1 MIPAMNGKGLHRTG
15 RGASSPLFFL
25 LAAGLLVLIGSPASA
40 FSFEPITQE
49 FTPSGSG
56 SVQTFRLVNEAA
68 DSVAVRISMLSRQTD
83 ADGRETNEP
92 ADALFVVYP
101 SRAVLGPGSTQAVRV
116 QWKGQSTSKV
126 ELCYRILVEQLP
138 VDFSAQG
145 KQKGGIRVLFRY
157 LGAVYIVP
165 PGAKPDVV
173 LESARPATDAAGRP
187 GLALVFANRGAA
199 HAILNELSLTVASG
213 GTNGPEQ
220 MTFGP
225 QELAGISG
233 ENLLPQTQRRF
244 FLPLPDRPSVE
255 GLDVSFTFDA
265 IR

>member
-1 MIPAMNGKGLHRTG
+1 MIPGMNGKGLHRTG
-15 RGASSPLFFL
+15 RWASSPLFFL
-25 LAAGLLVLIGSPASA
+25 LEAGLLGLIVSPASA

-49 FTPSGSG
+49 FAPSGSG

-68 DSVAVRISMLSRQTD
+68 DSIAVRISMLSRQTD
-83 ADGRETNEP
+83 ADGRESNEP

-101 SRAVLGPGSTQAVRV
+101 SRAVLGPGSVQAIRV
-116 QWKGQSTSKV
+116 QWKGPSNPKV
-126 ELCYRILVEQLP
+126 EQCYRILVEQLP
-138 VDFSAQG
+138 VDFGVQE

-165 PGAKPDVV
+165 PGARPDVV
-173 LESARPATDAAGRP
+173 LESAQPATDAAGRP

-199 HAILNELSLTVASG
+199 HAILNELSLTVASQ
-213 GTNGPEQ
+213 GTNGREER
-220 MTFGP
+220 TFGP
-225 QELAGISG
+225 QDLAGISG

-244 FLPLPDRPSVE
+244 FLSLPDRPSVE
-255 GLDVSFTFDA
+255 GLDVSFSFEA